1 MIVGKYKN
9 LEFWI
14 WKADGFFRWQW
25 SHYGAETSTLGE
37 CYAGIRRA
45 SSEWSKVGGVWSFS
59 QDPI

>member
-14 WKADGFFRWQW
+14 WEVDGFFRWKW
-25 SHYGAETSTLGE
+25 SHYGSETSTLGD

-45 SSEWSKVGGVWSFS
+45 SSEWSKVGGVWGFS